1 MYIEASVIRI
11 NLVLVYCNYWKY
23 SFQEKKKKWFQMLVE
38 CGRKMQRKN
47 NVVKVLLS
55 WKFTSKLAITK
66 SKSQFGTKEQTE
78 GTLEMLG
85 DEGIDCETQEVS
97 WS

>member
-1 MYIEASVIRI
+1 LEVQFSR
-11 NLVLVYCNYWKY
+11 
-23 SFQEKKKKWFQMLVE
+23 EKKKWFQMLVE
-38 CGRKMQRKN
+38 CGRIMQRKN

-55 WKFTSKLAITK
+55 WKFTSKLAIAM

-85 DEGIDCETQEVS
+85 DERIDCETQEVS